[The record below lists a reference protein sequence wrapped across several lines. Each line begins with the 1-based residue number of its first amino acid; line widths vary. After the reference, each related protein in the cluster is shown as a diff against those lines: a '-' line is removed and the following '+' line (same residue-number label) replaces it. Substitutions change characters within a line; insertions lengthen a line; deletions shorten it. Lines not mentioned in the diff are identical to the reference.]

1 MNSESLLWQPRSW
14 LPAESFRLPQRAVK
28 RQLIGACRALGGCVA
43 RYSSG
48 KSRPRV
54 CAKVLRRSFKTLD
67 KILGFAL
74 IQMLALFSRLALQ
87 FLATALDRCKQPPV
101 CRSARGQFG
110 DPILQY
116 HEIVVRTEFFGH

>member
-28 RQLIGACRALGGCVA
+28 RQLIGACRALALAATGLAASLDLGGCVA

-74 IQMLALFSRLALQ
+74 IQMLALF
-87 FLATALDRCKQPPV
+87 
-101 CRSARGQFG
+101 
-110 DPILQY
+110 
-116 HEIVVRTEFFGH
+116 